1 MIFEFLSTFSE
12 SLIYRSTKKNRN
24 LVTKKE
30 LSKILQNYMAKVLIF
45 FFFILGFLR
54 QIYALGGQK
63 IKKYLEKLIE
73 FIIQIALFRNLG
85 LNPG

>member
-1 MIFEFLSTFSE
+1 
-12 SLIYRSTKKNRN
+12 
-24 LVTKKE
+24 
-30 LSKILQNYMAKVLIF
+30 MAKVLIF
-45 FFFILGFLR
+45 FFFLGFLR

>member
-45 FFFILGFLR
+45 FFFF
-54 QIYALGGQK
+54 
-63 IKKYLEKLIE
+63 
-73 FIIQIALFRNLG
+73 F
-85 LNPG
+85 